1 MTKHSLLAQQVDAL
15 LYNEP
20 NLMANLAN
28 AAALLNDSLTDVN
41 WVGFYLYNKSKNELD
56 LGPFQGKVAC
66 MHIANGKG
74 VVGTAFATQK
84 TQVVADVHQFAG
96 HIACDLATN
105 AEIVVPP
112 PSQCP
117 PDGRICP
124 RRDCCSHSEAAD
136 NYGGYTGNHSGC
148 RGSDPGE

>member
-1 MTKHSLLAQQVDAL
+1 MTEHSLLAQQVDAL

-41 WVGFYLYNKSKNELD
+41 WVGFYLYNESKNELD

-66 MHIANGKG
+66 MHIDNGKG
-74 VVGTAFATQK
+74 VVGTTFAAQK

-96 HIACDLATN
+96 HIACDSATN
-105 AEIVVPP
+105 AEIVVPLT
-112 PSQCP
+112 
-117 PDGRICP
+117 DGDRKIGVLDIDSLKFD
-124 RRDCCSHSEAAD
+124 RFNANDQAALEEFAAVLVK
-136 NYGGYTGNHSGC
+136 HL
-148 RGSDPGE
+148 

>member
-96 HIACDLATN
+96 HIACDSATN
-105 AEIVVPP
+105 AEIVVPLT
-112 PSQCP
+112 
-117 PDGRICP
+117 DGDRKIGVLDIDSLKFD
-124 RRDCCSHSEAAD
+124 RFNAD
-136 NYGGYTGNHSGC
+136 NQAALEEFAAVLVKHL
-148 RGSDPGE
+148 

>member
-96 HIACDLATN
+96 HIACDSATN
-105 AEIVVPP
+105 AEIVVPLT
-112 PSQCP
+112 
-117 PDGRICP
+117 DGDRKIGVLDIDSLKF
-124 RRDCCSHSEAAD
+124 DCFNADDQAALEEFAAVLVK
-136 NYGGYTGNHSGC
+136 HL
-148 RGSDPGE
+148 

>member
-1 MTKHSLLAQQVDAL
+1 MTKHSLLAQQVDVL

-41 WVGFYLYNKSKNELD
+41 WVGFYLYNESKNELD

-96 HIACDLATN
+96 HIACDSATN
-105 AEIVVPP
+105 AEIVVPLT
-112 PSQCP
+112 
-117 PDGRICP
+117 DGDRKIGVLDIDSLKFD
-124 RRDCCSHSEAAD
+124 RFNADDQAALEEFAAVLVK
-136 NYGGYTGNHSGC
+136 HL
-148 RGSDPGE
+148 

>member
-41 WVGFYLYNKSKNELD
+41 WVGFYLYNESKNELD

-96 HIACDLATN
+96 HIACDSATN
-105 AEIVVPP
+105 AEIVVPLT
-112 PSQCP
+112 
-117 PDGRICP
+117 DGDRKIGVLDIDSLKFD
-124 RRDCCSHSEAAD
+124 RFNADDQAALEEFAAVLVK
-136 NYGGYTGNHSGC
+136 HL
-148 RGSDPGE
+148 

>member
-84 TQVVADVHQFAG
+84 TQVVADVHRFAG
-96 HIACDLATN
+96 HIACDSATN
-105 AEIVVPP
+105 AEIVVPLT
-112 PSQCP
+112 
-117 PDGRICP
+117 DGDRKIGVLDIDSLKFD
-124 RRDCCSHSEAAD
+124 RFNADDQAALEEFAAVLVK
-136 NYGGYTGNHSGC
+136 HL
-148 RGSDPGE
+148 

>member
-96 HIACDLATN
+96 HIACDSATN
-105 AEIVVPP
+105 AEIVVPLT
-112 PSQCP
+112 
-117 PDGRICP
+117 DGDRKIGVLDIDSLKFD
-124 RRDCCSHSEAAD
+124 RFNANDQAALEEFAAVLVK
-136 NYGGYTGNHSGC
+136 HL
-148 RGSDPGE
+148 

>member
-96 HIACDLATN
+96 HLACDSATN
-105 AEIVVPP
+105 AEIVVPLT
-112 PSQCP
+112 
-117 PDGRICP
+117 DGDRKIGVLDIDSLKFD
-124 RRDCCSHSEAAD
+124 RFNADDQAALEEFAAVLVK
-136 NYGGYTGNHSGC
+136 HL
-148 RGSDPGE
+148 

>member
-56 LGPFQGKVAC
+56 LGPFQGKMAC

-96 HIACDLATN
+96 HIACDSATN
-105 AEIVVPP
+105 AEIVVPLT
-112 PSQCP
+112 
-117 PDGRICP
+117 DGDRKIGVLDIDSLKFD
-124 RRDCCSHSEAAD
+124 RFNADDQAALEEFAAVLVK
-136 NYGGYTGNHSGC
+136 HL
-148 RGSDPGE
+148 

>member
-84 TQVVADVHQFAG
+84 MQVVADVHQFAG
-96 HIACDLATN
+96 HIACDSATN
-105 AEIVVPP
+105 AEIVVPLT
-112 PSQCP
+112 
-117 PDGRICP
+117 DGDRKIGVLDIDSLKFD
-124 RRDCCSHSEAAD
+124 RFNADDQAALEEFAAVLVK
-136 NYGGYTGNHSGC
+136 HL
-148 RGSDPGE
+148 

>member
-20 NLMANLAN
+20 NLIANLAN

-96 HIACDLATN
+96 HIACDSATN
-105 AEIVVPP
+105 AEIVVPLT
-112 PSQCP
+112 
-117 PDGRICP
+117 DGDRKIGVLDIDSLKFD
-124 RRDCCSHSEAAD
+124 RFNADDQAALEEFAAVLVK
-136 NYGGYTGNHSGC
+136 HL
-148 RGSDPGE
+148 

>member
-96 HIACDLATN
+96 NIACDSATN
-105 AEIVVPP
+105 AEIVVPLT
-112 PSQCP
+112 
-117 PDGRICP
+117 DGDRKIGVLDIDSLKFD
-124 RRDCCSHSEAAD
+124 RFNADDQAALEEFAAVLVK
-136 NYGGYTGNHSGC
+136 HL
-148 RGSDPGE
+148 

>member
-1 MTKHSLLAQQVDAL
+1 MTKHSLLAQQVDVL

-96 HIACDLATN
+96 HIACDSATN
-105 AEIVVPP
+105 AEIVVPLT
-112 PSQCP
+112 
-117 PDGRICP
+117 DGDRKIGVLDIDSLKFD
-124 RRDCCSHSEAAD
+124 RFNADDQAALEEFAAVLVK
-136 NYGGYTGNHSGC
+136 HL
-148 RGSDPGE
+148 

>member
-1 MTKHSLLAQQVDAL
+1 MTEHSLLAQQVDAL

-41 WVGFYLYNKSKNELD
+41 WVGFYLYNESKNELD

-96 HIACDLATN
+96 HIACDSATN
-105 AEIVVPP
+105 AEIVVPLT
-112 PSQCP
+112 
-117 PDGRICP
+117 DGDRKIGVLDIDSLKFD
-124 RRDCCSHSEAAD
+124 RFNADDQAALEEFAAVLVK
-136 NYGGYTGNHSGC
+136 HL
-148 RGSDPGE
+148 

>member
-1 MTKHSLLAQQVDAL
+1 MTEHSLLAQQVDAL

-96 HIACDLATN
+96 HIACDSATN
-105 AEIVVPP
+105 AEIVVPLT
-112 PSQCP
+112 
-117 PDGRICP
+117 DGDRKIGVLDIDSLKFD
-124 RRDCCSHSEAAD
+124 RFNADDQAALEEFAAVLVK
-136 NYGGYTGNHSGC
+136 HL
-148 RGSDPGE
+148 

>member
-96 HIACDLATN
+96 HIACDSATN
-105 AEIVVPP
+105 AEIVVPLT
-112 PSQCP
+112 
-117 PDGRICP
+117 DGDRKIGVLDIDSLKFD
-124 RRDCCSHSEAAD
+124 RFNADDQAALEEFAAVLVK
-136 NYGGYTGNHSGC
+136 HL
-148 RGSDPGE
+148 

>member
-28 AAALLNDSLTDVN
+28 TAALLNDSLTDVN

-96 HIACDLATN
+96 HIACDSATN
-105 AEIVVPP
+105 AEIVVPLT
-112 PSQCP
+112 
-117 PDGRICP
+117 DGDRKIGVLDIDSLKFD
-124 RRDCCSHSEAAD
+124 RFNADDQAALEEFAAVLVK
-136 NYGGYTGNHSGC
+136 HL
-148 RGSDPGE
+148 

>member
-1 MTKHSLLAQQVDAL
+1 MTEHSLLAQQVDAL

-96 HIACDLATN
+96 HIACDSATN
-105 AEIVVPP
+105 AEIVVPLT
-112 PSQCP
+112 
-117 PDGRICP
+117 DGDRKIGVLDIDSLKFD
-124 RRDCCSHSEAAD
+124 RFNANDQAALEEFAAVLVK
-136 NYGGYTGNHSGC
+136 HL
-148 RGSDPGE
+148 